1 MKFYQLKIIR
11 KGTKPPVW
19 RRCLVPSNITF
30 AQMAV
35 ILEEILEYT
44 FTDRYEFEFYQEKK
58 QVRELRENEPQVTSS
73 QYDFINAPD
82 TFVNEL
88 FDKLTWFS
96 FRVKNENQKL
106 PEYRAEVEKKFPA
119 ETNEAGVDYPC
130 IIKEK
135 TGNEEAFWMEAEKKN
150 KRLKK
155 MFRLE
160 EGDADYRASGEV
172 RKDIC
177 QGNLSVIFCKN
188 AVSKTENNKKCTNSI
203 LRDMTEAITKVL
215 SKERISRNPKV
226 IEYLHTYE
234 EEDLVFL
241 AGEIGISDAETMK
254 KQELAERVTKEV
266 LKPEFMKKEL
276 LRLNEWEFQA
286 FEKAMKNGLFHV
298 EEHEW
303 IDLKWASDIGYV
315 TAFSDGYAEV
325 PAEVTE
331 IFEKIATPEFYAL
344 QKKRSWLGACLVMVE
359 YLYGTAPARTV
370 YRMYRRRK
378 ECRVSF
384 EEFMELFKS
393 VPKEENICVID
404 GSRISLQSLLEEKE
418 TYQTLLTYQGDREF
432 YIPSEEEIVDC
443 TYHGYPSQSLAYK
456 KIYQLLSGELG
467 MDAELAEI
475 YLCEIFRVYY
485 TGGLM
490 SEAMDIL
497 TKNGVTFETQNQAR
511 KMAELLMEA
520 YNKTRK
526 VELCGHTIEEEK
538 SENIRNNV
546 PFSNM
551 FQSGIQETAEKNK
564 KVYPNDPCP
573 CGSGKKYKKCC
584 GRR

>member
-1 MKFYQLKIIR
+1 
-11 KGTKPPVW
+11 
-19 RRCLVPSNITF
+19 
-30 AQMAV
+30 
-35 ILEEILEYT
+35 
-44 FTDRYEFEFYQEKK
+44 
-58 QVRELRENEPQVTSS
+58 
-73 QYDFINAPD
+73 
-82 TFVNEL
+82 
-88 FDKLTWFS
+88 
-96 FRVKNENQKL
+96 
-106 PEYRAEVEKKFPA
+106 
-119 ETNEAGVDYPC
+119 
-130 IIKEK
+130 
-135 TGNEEAFWMEAEKKN
+135 MEAEKKN
-150 KRLKK
+150 KCLKK

-172 RKDIC
+172 WKDIC
-177 QGNLSVIFCKN
+177 QGNLSVIFCEN

-215 SKERISRNPKV
+215 SKERTSRNPKV

-241 AGEIGISDAETMK
+241 AGEIGISGAETMK

-331 IFEKIATPEFYAL
+331 IATPEFYAL

-378 ECRVSF
+378 ECRLSF

-443 TYHGYPSQSLAYK
+443 IYHGYPSQSLAYK

-467 MDAELAEI
+467 MEAELAEI

-485 TGGLM
+485 RGGLM

-538 SENIRNNV
+538 SENIRNNA

-551 FQSGIQETAEKNK
+551 FQGGIQETAEKNK

>member
-11 KGTKPPVW
+11 KGTKPLVW
-19 RRCLVPSNITF
+19 RRCLVPPNITF

-88 FDKLTWFS
+88 FDKLTWFT

-106 PEYRAEVEKKFPA
+106 PEYRAEVEKKLSA
-119 ETNEAGVDYPC
+119 ETNEEGVYYPC

-135 TGNEEAFWMEAEKKN
+135 TGEEEAFWMEAEKKN
-150 KRLKK
+150 KCLKK
-155 MFRLE
+155 MLRLK

-172 RKDIC
+172 WKDIC

-241 AGEIGISDAETMK
+241 AGEIGISGAETMK

-378 ECRVSF
+378 ECRLSF

-404 GSRISLQSLLEEKE
+404 GSRISLKSLLKEKE
-418 TYQTLLTYQGDREF
+418 TYQTLLAYQGDREF

-443 TYHGYPSQSLAYK
+443 IYHGYPSQSLAYK

-467 MDAELAEI
+467 MEAELAEI

-485 TGGLM
+485 KGGLM

>member
-1 MKFYQLKIIR
+1 MEFYQLKIIR

-44 FTDRYEFEFYQEKK
+44 FTDRYEFEFYQEKT
-58 QVRELRENEPQVTSS
+58 QVREYRVNEPQVTSF

-82 TFVNEL
+82 TYVNEL
-88 FDKLTWFS
+88 FDKLTWFT
-96 FRVKNENQKL
+96 FRVKSENQKL
-106 PEYRAEVEKKFPA
+106 PEYRAEVEKKLPA
-119 ETNEAGVDYPC
+119 ETNEAGVYCPR

-135 TGNEEAFWMEAEKKN
+135 TGEEEAFWREAEKKN
-150 KRLKK
+150 NQMEKLL
-155 MFRLE
+155 RLE

-172 RKDIC
+172 WKDIY
-177 QGNLSVIFCKN
+177 QGNSSVIFCEN
-188 AVSKTENNKKCTNSI
+188 AVSKTDSNKKCSNSI
-203 LRDMTEAITKVL
+203 LKGMTEAITKML
-215 SKERISRNPKV
+215 SKESMSRNPKV
-226 IEYLHTYE
+226 AEYLNTYE
-234 EEDLVFL
+234 EEDLAFL
-241 AGEIGISDAETMK
+241 AREIGISGAEDMK
-254 KQELAERVTKEV
+254 KQELAQRVTKEV
-266 LKPEFMKKEL
+266 LEPEFMKKEI

-286 FEKAMKNGLFHV
+286 FEKAMKKGLFHV
-298 EEHEW
+298 EENEW
-303 IDLKWASDIGYV
+303 TDLEWASDIGYV
-315 TAFSDGYAEV
+315 TAFSDGCAEV
-325 PAEVTE
+325 PAEVAE
-331 IFEKIATPEFYAL
+331 VFEKIATPEFYAL

-359 YLYGTAPARTV
+359 YLYGTAPARIV

-378 ECRVSF
+378 ECRVGF

-393 VPKEENICVID
+393 VPEEENICVID
-404 GSRISLQSLLEEKE
+404 GSRISLKGLLKEKE
-418 TYQTLLTYQGDREF
+418 TYQRLLAYQENREF
-432 YIPSEEEIVDC
+432 YIPSEEEIIDC
-443 TYHGYPSQSLAYK
+443 TYNGYPSKSLTYK

-475 YLCEIFRVYY
+475 YLCEIYRVYY

-497 TKNGVTFETQNQAR
+497 TKNGVVFETQNQAR
-511 KMAELLMEA
+511 QMAELLMEA

-526 VELCGHTIEEEK
+526 VELCGHTLEEEK
-538 SENIRNNV
+538 SENIRNNM
-546 PFSNM
+546 PFSSM
-551 FQSGIQETAEKNK
+551 FQSGMNETAEKNK

>member
-44 FTDRYEFEFYQEKK
+44 FTDRYEFEFYQEKTH
-58 QVRELRENEPQVTSS
+58 VREMRENEPQVISY
-73 QYDFINAPD
+73 QYDFLNAPHI
-82 TFVNEL
+82 FVNEL
-88 FDKLTWFS
+88 FDKMTWFT

-106 PEYRAEVEKKFPA
+106 PEYRAEVEKKLPA
-119 ETNEAGVDYPC
+119 EVNEAGVYCPC

-135 TGNEEAFWMEAEKKN
+135 TGEEEAFWREAEKKN
-150 KRLKK
+150 KQMEKL
-155 MFRLE
+155 FCLE
-160 EGDADYRASGEV
+160 KGEADYRTSQEV
-172 RKDIC
+172 QRDIC
-177 QGNLSVIFCKN
+177 QGNTALIFSEDAVNITEEKKECAESLLKN
-188 AVSKTENNKKCTNSI
+188 
-203 LRDMTEAITKVL
+203 MTEAITKLL
-215 SKERISRNPKV
+215 SKDIKSRNPKV
-226 IEYLHTYE
+226 VEYLNAYAKK
-234 EEDLVFL
+234 DLVFL
-241 AGEIGISDAETMK
+241 AREIGISGADSLK
-254 KQELAERVTKEV
+254 KQVLTERITEEI

-276 LRLNEWEFQA
+276 LRLNEREFQA
-286 FEKAMKNGLFHV
+286 FEEAMKNGLFHV
-298 EEHEW
+298 EENEW
-303 IDLKWASDIGYV
+303 TDLEWASEIGYV

-331 IFEKIATPEFYAL
+331 IFEKIATPEFYML

-393 VPKEENICVID
+393 VPKEENICEID
-404 GSRISLQSLLEEKE
+404 GSRISLRGLLKEKE
-418 TYQTLLTYQGDREF
+418 TYQTLLAYQGDREF

-467 MDAELAEI
+467 MEAELAEI

-497 TKNGVTFETQNQAR
+497 TKNGIVFETQNQAR

-526 VELCGHTIEEEK
+526 VELCGHTLEEEK

-551 FQSGIQETAEKNK
+551 FQSGMQETAEKNK